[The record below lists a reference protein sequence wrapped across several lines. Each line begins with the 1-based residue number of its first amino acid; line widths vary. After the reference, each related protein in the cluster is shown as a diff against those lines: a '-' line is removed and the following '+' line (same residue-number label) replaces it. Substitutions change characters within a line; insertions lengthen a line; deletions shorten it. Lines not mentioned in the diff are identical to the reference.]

1 MKNYFKHVAVIPARK
16 NSKSLPFKNRFLFKH
31 TAEFLRGN
39 KLFDEVYVNSDD
51 LFLKDMANK
60 YNFNFFKRQKKLA
73 TDKSC
78 IKEVF
83 VDMNNQLKFKSNTFI
98 WLFYIP
104 LVYKNNS
111 DFKKSIKLVEEKRL
125 NSICAFKKTDTHP
138 MSCWYIKKNKPF
150 QFIKND
156 LCRRQDF
163 PLAYSHHHYIS
174 GFNVKFLNKLNNELI
189 YKDTYPILLNSKTSK
204 KLIEVDTPEEL
215 KKFKKIIKDEKTKN
229 N

>member
-1 MKNYFKHVAVIPARK
+1 MKNKYEHIAVIPARK

-31 TAEFLRGN
+31 TAKFLNGN
-39 KLFDEVYVNSDD
+39 KLFDKVYVNSDD
-51 LFLKDMANK
+51 VVLKNMATN
-60 YNFNFFKRQKKLA
+60 YGFNFFKRQKKLA

-83 VDMNNQLKFKSNTFI
+83 VDMNSKLKFKSNTFI

-104 LVYKNNS
+104 LVYKNIN
-111 DFKKSIKLVEEKRL
+111 DFKKSIKLVEKKRL

-138 MSCWYIKKNKPF
+138 MSCWYIKKNKPY

-163 PLAYSHHHYIS
+163 PLAYSHPHYIC
-174 GFNVKFLNKLNNELI
+174 GFNVKYLNKLNNELI
-189 YKDTYPILLNSKTSK
+189 SKGTYPIVLNSKTSK
-204 KLIEVDTPEEL
+204 KLIEVVKLEEL
-215 KKFKKIIKDEKTKN
+215 KKFKKMNKK
-229 N
+229 